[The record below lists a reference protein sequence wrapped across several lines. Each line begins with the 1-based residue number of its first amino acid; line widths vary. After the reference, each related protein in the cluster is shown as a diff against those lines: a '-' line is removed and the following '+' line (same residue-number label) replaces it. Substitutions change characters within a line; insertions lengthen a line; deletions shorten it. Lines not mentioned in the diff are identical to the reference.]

1 MQINKLKTVPADLS
15 KLNNVLANDIVKN
28 TVYNKLVIKS
38 NAIDTKISNTSRLLT
53 KRKEKKIADV
63 DKKIPNSTGLVKK
76 TNYNTKITEI
86 ENKIPSFTGLVTAAS
101 PITKATKIENKIPD
115 TTNFIATPECSTL
128 TKISSDTR
136 NKEVTKSIANKS
148 QLDIR

>member
-1 MQINKLKTVPADLS
+1 M
-15 KLNNVLANDIVKN
+15 
-28 TVYNKLVIKS
+28 YNKLVIKS

-86 ENKIPSFTGLVTAAS
+86 ENKIPGFTGLVTAAS
-101 PITKATKIENKIPD
+101 PIAKTTKIENKIHD
-115 TTNFIATPECSTL
+115 TTNFIATPERSTL
-128 TKISSDTR
+128 TKISSDTK
-136 NKEVTKSIANKS
+136 NKEVTKSLANKS
-148 QLDIR
+148 QLGIR

>member
-1 MQINKLKTVPADLS
+1 M
-15 KLNNVLANDIVKN
+15 
-28 TVYNKLVIKS
+28 YNKLVIKS
-38 NAIDTKISNTSRLLT
+38 NVIDTKISNTSRLLT

-63 DKKIPNSTGLVKK
+63 DKKIPNSIGLVKK

-136 NKEVTKSIANKS
+136 NKEVTKIIANKS